1 MSRRFKKRL
10 SVAERKIRRDLEEAA
25 SRIPHDAALK
35 TALEQC
41 EPHERN
47 QMARM
52 IAPYLSFVPSEENLA
67 CAVCGTHRGAIKA
80 HECTEPVFAPI
91 VPVVAPICE
100 PLTPE
105 QIDYIENRCAVGT
118 GFFKL
123 EYEEEQDVP
132 VHAGD

>member
-1 MSRRFKKRL
+1 MSHRFKKRL

-47 QMARM
+47 QMVRM

-67 CAVCGTHRGAIKA
+67 CGVCGTHRGALHP
-80 HECTEPVFAPI
+80 HECAATT
-91 VPVVAPICE
+91 VAAN
-100 PLTPE
+100 L
-105 QIDYIENRCAVGT
+105 
-118 GFFKL
+118 
-123 EYEEEQDVP
+123 
-132 VHAGD
+132 